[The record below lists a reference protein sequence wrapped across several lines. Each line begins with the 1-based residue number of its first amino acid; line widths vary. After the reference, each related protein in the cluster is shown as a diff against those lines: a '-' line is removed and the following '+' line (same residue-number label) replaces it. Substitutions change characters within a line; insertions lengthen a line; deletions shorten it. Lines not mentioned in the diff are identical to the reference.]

1 MTILKNNWPTVYSF
15 FVLYYQNGCKEK
27 YSKICLIKDVK
38 WKEEVIYLETPN
50 IDYSATPSS
59 ASSASNPERK
69 IRKWK
74 SGHKKGGNKK
84 WSQKQISK

>member
-15 FVLYYQNGCKEK
+15 FVFYYQNDCIEK

-59 ASSASNPERK
+59 VSSASNPEKKLENEKVITKKRVIK
-69 IRKWK
+69 N
-74 SGHKKGGNKK
+74 GHKN
-84 WSQKQISK
+84 W